1 MTKESLQK
9 YCDDRGLKIKI
20 LHIVPPNSSSD
31 AYKEYEVIYTF
42 NLNYRGRDYF
52 NVHTLV
58 EPERDEM
65 CTDEEEFYLFICTYI
80 ESLHSI

>member
-1 MTKESLQK
+1 MTEESLQK

-20 LHIVPPNSSSD
+20 LHIVPPDSSSN
-31 AYKEYEVIYTF
+31 EYEVIYTF
-42 NLNYRGRDYF
+42 NLNYRGRSYF

-58 EPERDEM
+58 EPEQDEM
-65 CTDEEEFYLFICTYI
+65 CIDEEEFYLFICTYI